1 MKSVNLEI
9 SMNVLNKNIK
19 RDIMRGYSHSV
30 ERETEKLNRL
40 VNLKSIISNIE
51 FDQDIENMIDMY
63 ARDVLRGY
71 DHSAEQTLGKITKM
85 VEMANLTSTHHVPV
99 DKGIKIMVDG
109 KEISI
114 NQLVA
119 GLANNPATKNASM
132 EISMVA
138 MTGKLE
144 SVIDS
149 IRAEM

>member
-1 MKSVNLEI
+1 MKSTNLEI
-9 SMNVLNKNIK
+9 GVNVLNKNIK
-19 RDIMRGYSHSV
+19 KDIVRGYSHSV
-30 ERETEKLNRL
+30 ERETEKLNKL
-40 VNLKSIISNIE
+40 LKLKDIISNIE
-51 FDQDIENMIDMY
+51 FDQDIENMIGEY
-63 ARDVLRGY
+63 ARDILRGY

-85 VEMANLTSTHHVPV
+85 VEVMNLSSTQSDPSER
-99 DKGIKIMVDG
+99 GIKIMVDG
-109 KEISI
+109 REITI

-119 GLANNPATKNASM
+119 GLTNNPATKNAAM